1 MHRGFRVL
9 AGSAMVALATLII
22 RAEGPLSSQL
32 AEIQLRL
39 GRMLFEQG
47 QYPES
52 LDAYRN
58 AVAAQDSG
66 TIRQARAGVI
76 KAALR
81 VAEFGLAR
89 REAQELVKIAPLDP
103 ETMALLGDSLWAAGL
118 FDQAEEKYRDAVSL
132 QPDLARGRHGMARS
146 LLARS
151 KLDEAMNEAQAA
163 LRLAPRDLEIHHTV
177 GAIYER
183 MHKYEEAAGAYSN
196 YVNLLPNKDRSE
208 KAEWARAEIRFLRS
222 FGQRLPFDMDPG
234 AADETYTID
243 FRLVKEKVV
252 VRAKVNGS
260 TAQDFVVDTGAESTV
275 LTRPTVERLG
285 VTPITY
291 TLSAGVGDIGLR
303 GLQLARVD
311 SLEIGT
317 LKLRNIPVLVKSPPL
332 RDIPQRE
339 TESLSPLS
347 LGFSMTIDY
356 KTHKLTFGK
365 RLPPEPSDFELP
377 LRLYRLATV
386 RGVVSGDHAANFVVD
401 TGGEVISISQATA
414 NAIAKTDVRRIPLRV
429 WGTSGWEKDA
439 FLLPGVDLAF
449 DAIQYKNF
457 SVVVLNLDAPSVLL
471 GFQLGGIVGTQ
482 FLKNY
487 RVGIDLD
494 RSMLR
499 LKRHT

>member
-1 MHRGFRVL
+1 
-9 AGSAMVALATLII
+9 
-22 RAEGPLSSQL
+22 
-32 AEIQLRL
+32 
-39 GRMLFEQG
+39 
-47 QYPES
+47 
-52 LDAYRN
+52 
-58 AVAAQDSG
+58 
-66 TIRQARAGVI
+66 
-76 KAALR
+76 
-81 VAEFGLAR
+81 
-89 REAQELVKIAPLDP
+89 
-103 ETMALLGDSLWAAGL
+103 
-118 FDQAEEKYRDAVSL
+118 
-132 QPDLARGRHGMARS
+132 
-146 LLARS
+146 
-151 KLDEAMNEAQAA
+151 
-163 LRLAPRDLEIHHTV
+163 
-177 GAIYER
+177 
-183 MHKYEEAAGAYSN
+183 
-196 YVNLLPNKDRSE
+196 
-208 KAEWARAEIRFLRS
+208 
-222 FGQRLPFDMDPG
+222 
-234 AADETYTID
+234 
-243 FRLVKEKVV
+243 
-252 VRAKVNGS
+252 
-260 TAQDFVVDTGAESTV
+260 V

-311 SLEIGT
+311 SLELGT
-317 LKLRNIPVLVKSPPL
+317 LKLRNIPVIVKSPPL

-339 TESLSPLS
+339 TESLSPLA

-401 TGGEVISISQATA
+401 TGGEVISISSATA
-414 NAIAKTDVRRIPLRV
+414 NAIARTDVRRIPLRV

-499 LKRHT
+499 LKRHS

>member
-103 ETMALLGDSLWAAGL
+103 ETLALLGDSLWAAGL

-163 LRLAPRDLEIHHTV
+163 LRLAPRDLEVHHTV

-234 AADETYTID
+234 ASDEIYTID